1 MIIKIVYK
9 EELEDV
15 ILLKKQSVK
24 KLIFVLIFRK
34 I

>member
-24 KLIFVLIFRK
+24 KLIFVLIFRE

>member
-15 ILLKKQSVK
+15 ILLKKTVCK
-24 KLIFVLIFRK
+24 KTDIYFNI
-34 I
+34 